1 MSAVRRG
8 RGHEKRA
15 QHGAVLVLV
24 LWILT
29 LLTFLLGAFS
39 SEIRVENRIVGDMVE
54 RIRLRAGATAVLNYL
69 ALVGTSSPEGLAS
82 LEGWP
87 LSLPLSNAT
96 VAYRFVPEEA
106 YVSLNAASPE
116 MLGALIGNYPDGVD
130 DVDALVNA
138 LVDWRD
144 GDDIVTENGAENAE
158 YASAGLAYGPRNAP
172 LLGVDELGLV
182 LGFDQALVDWLRP
195 YVSVASMSAGIDA
208 RFADPELVMM
218 LDTEGRFSEQDLQA
232 MQEDQAVAD
241 AMALESTFF
250 AAARSGAYRV
260 TVQGSGGM
268 GLKRRQAIEVTVAFD
283 AFGAMIAPAP
293 AGMEAM
299 AGAMQGMA
307 AGMGAMAAGSAPS
320 PYRIIHWNEFPPLDV
335 DG

>member
-1 MSAVRRG
+1 VSAARTLRNG
-8 RGHEKRA
+8 RGGQR
-15 QHGAVLVLV
+15 GAVLVLV

-39 SEIRVENRIVGDMVE
+39 NEIRVENRIVGDMVE

-69 ALVGTSSPEGLAS
+69 ALAGAASPEGLTS

-87 LSLPLSNAT
+87 LSLPLGKSS
-96 VAYRFVPEEA
+96 VDYRFVPEEA
-106 YVSLNAASPE
+106 YVSLNAAPPE
-116 MLGALIGNYPDGVD
+116 MLKVLLGNYPDGVD

-144 GDDIVTENGAENAE
+144 GDDIVTENGAEAAE

-172 LLGVDELGLV
+172 LLSVDELGLV
-182 LGFDQALVDWLRP
+182 LGFDQDLLDWLRP
-195 YVSVASMSAGIDA
+195 YVSVASMSDGIDP

-232 MQEDQAVAD
+232 MQADPAVAE
-241 AMALESTFF
+241 AMALDSSFF
-250 AAARSGAYRV
+250 AASRSGAYRLM
-260 TVQGSGGM
+260 VQGSGGM
-268 GLKRRQAIEVTVAFD
+268 GLKRRQAIEVIAAFD
-283 AFGAMIAPAP
+283 GVVAPP
-293 AGMEAM
+293 
-299 AGAMQGMA
+299 A
-307 AGMGAMAAGSAPS
+307 AGLDAVATGPVPP
-320 PYRIIHWNEFPPLDV
+320 PYRIIQWNEYPPLDV